1 MGLVK
6 TRRLMAMA
14 KQQRAK
20 AALKLPHRFSRKTS
34 KKNFNQERS
43 K

>member
-20 AALKLPHRFSRKTS
+20 AALKLPYSFSRKTI